1 MLAEKFILLMETLK
15 SHASPDGVP
24 RRVSVS
30 ARPGQ
35 IAGRQP
41 DHCTLI
47 PDRTTPQAAVAGRLD
62 VALDDGLRFR
72 QPAVLRL

>member
-15 SHASPDGVP
+15 SHVTRRSPAGSEHLP
-24 RRVSVS
+24 

-41 DHCTLI
+41 DHC
-47 PDRTTPQAAVAGRLD
+47 DRTTPQP
-62 VALDDGLRFR
+62 FR
-72 QPAVLRL
+72 S